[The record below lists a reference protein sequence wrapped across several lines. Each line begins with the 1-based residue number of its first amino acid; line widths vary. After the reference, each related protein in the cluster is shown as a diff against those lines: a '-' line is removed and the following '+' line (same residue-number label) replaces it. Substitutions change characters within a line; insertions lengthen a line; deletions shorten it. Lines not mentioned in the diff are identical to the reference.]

1 MTVRTEFG
9 ALLDDVANP
18 FRGSET
24 AKLLAEA
31 GNVLSRRAAARRMRI
46 DNLRQ
51 QVGAISGASVELVQ
65 GEFESLALLGM
76 AEAAVQERVARW
88 LQRATQKGG
97 E

>member
-9 ALLDDVANP
+9 GLLDDVVDT

-24 AKLLAEA
+24 AKLLVEA
-31 GNVLSRRAAARRMRI
+31 GNALSKRADARKKCI
-46 DNLRQ
+46 DDVRQ
-51 QVGAISGASVELVQ
+51 RVELITGVEIEPIR
-65 GEFESLALLGM
+65 GEFESLASFGM
-76 AEAAVQERVARW
+76 AEAAIQERVARW